1 MIALRDMRPED
12 RDRVRDWR
20 NLPAV
25 AQYMYTDRE
34 ISADEHARW
43 FERVLEDPTCSY
55 WVISCDRADV
65 GLACITGIDRAHSRC
80 SWAFYIASSDLRGR
94 GVGSVVEYSVL
105 SHVFDRLGLE
115 KLCCE
120 VLDLNAPVI
129 EMHKR
134 FGFSEEGRLRRH
146 IRKGDQWHDVIV
158 LAMLRENWLAVK
170 PGIEERLST
179 KGLLPDPAAT
189 PAVA

>member
-1 MIALRDMRPED
+1 MIALRDMRRED
-12 RDRVRDWR
+12 RERVRDWR

-34 ISADEHARW
+34 ITADEHAAW
-43 FERVLEDPTCSY
+43 FDRVLEDPTCTY
-55 WVISCDRADV
+55 WIITCDGADV
-65 GLACITGIDRAHSRC
+65 GLACITGIDRDHCRC

-105 SHVFDRLGLE
+105 SHVFDTLGLE

-146 IRKGDQWHDVIV
+146 IRKGDQWHDVIA
-158 LAMLRENWLAVK
+158 LAMLRKEWLAVK
-170 PGIEERLST
+170 PDIEKRLSA
-179 KGLLPDPAAT
+179 KGLLPDSAAI
-189 PAVA
+189 PAVT

>member
-1 MIALRDMRPED
+1 MITLRDMRRED

-25 AQYMYTDRE
+25 AQFMYTDRE
-34 ISADEHARW
+34 IPADEHAAW
-43 FERVLEDPTCSY
+43 FDRVLGDPTCSY
-55 WVISCDRADV
+55 WIITCDGADV
-65 GLACITGIDRAHSRC
+65 GLACITGIDRDHARC

-105 SHVFDRLGLE
+105 SHVFDTLGLE

-120 VLDLNAPVI
+120 VLDLNVPVI

-146 IRKGDQWHDVIV
+146 IRKGDQWHDVIA
-158 LAMLRENWLAVK
+158 LAMLREEWLAVK
-170 PGIEERLST
+170 PGIEERLSA
-179 KGLLPDPAAT
+179 KGLLPDSTAT

>member
-1 MIALRDMRPED
+1 MIALRPMRRED
-12 RDRVRDWR
+12 RDQVRHWR

-34 ISADEHARW
+34 ISADEHTAW
-43 FERVLEDPTCSY
+43 FERVLDDPTCSY
-55 WVISCDRADV
+55 WIITCDGADV
-65 GLACITGIDRAHSRC
+65 GLACITGIDRNHSRC

-105 SHVFDRLGLE
+105 SHVFDTLGLE

-146 IRKGDQWHDVIV
+146 IRKGDQWHDVIA
-158 LAMLRENWLAVK
+158 LAMLREEWLSAK
-170 PGIEERLST
+170 PATEERLSA
-179 KGLLPDPAAT
+179 KGLLPDSAAR

>member
-12 RDRVRDWR
+12 RDRVRQWR

-25 AQYMYTDRE
+25 ARYMYTDGE
-34 ISADEHARW
+34 IAEAEHAAW
-43 FERVLEDPTCSY
+43 FARVLDDPSCTYWIITC
-55 WVISCDRADV
+55 DGADV
-65 GLACITGIDRAHSRC
+65 GLACITGIDRVHSRC

-105 SHVFDRLGLE
+105 SHVFDTLGLE

-146 IRKGDQWHDVIV
+146 IRKGESWHDVIM
-158 LAMLRENWLAVK
+158 LAMLREDWLAARSA
-170 PGIEERLST
+170 IEERLAA
-179 KGLLPDPAAT
+179 KGLLPGQAPQTAA
-189 PAVA
+189 V

>member
-1 MIALRDMRPED
+1 MIALRDMRPGD
-12 RDRVRDWR
+12 RDQVRQWR

-25 AQYMYTDRE
+25 ARYMYTDGE
-34 ISADEHARW
+34 IAEAEHAVW
-43 FERVLEDPTCSY
+43 FARVLVDPSCTYWIITC
-55 WVISCDRADV
+55 DGADV

-105 SHVFDRLGLE
+105 SHVFDTLGLE

-120 VLDLNAPVI
+120 VLDLNGPVI

-134 FGFSEEGRLRRH
+134 FGFTEEGRLRRH
-146 IRKGDQWHDVIV
+146 IRKGGTWHDVIV
-158 LAMLRENWLAVK
+158 LAMLRDGWLANK
-170 PGIEERLST
+170 PAIEERLGA
-179 KGLLPDPAAT
+179 KGLLPGAAAAAAA
-189 PAVA
+189 P

>member
-1 MIALRDMRPED
+1 MISLRDMRPED

-25 AQYMYTDRE
+25 ARFMYTDRE
-34 ISADEHARW
+34 IPNDEHARW
-43 FERVLEDPTCSY
+43 FDLVLEDPTCTY
-55 WVISCDRADV
+55 WIVTCDGADV
-65 GLACITGIDRAHSRC
+65 GLACITGIDRTHSRC

-158 LAMLRENWLAVK
+158 LAMLREDWLAVK
-170 PGIEERLST
+170 PGIEERLSA
-179 KGLLPDPAAT
+179 KGLLPAPAAT

>member
-1 MIALRDMRPED
+1 MIALRDMLPED
-12 RDRVRDWR
+12 RDQVRAWR

-25 AQYMYTDRE
+25 AQYMYTDSE
-34 ISADEHARW
+34 IPEDEHAAW
-43 FERVLEDPTCSY
+43 FDRVLDDPSCAYWIITC
-55 WVISCDRADV
+55 DGTDV

-80 SWAFYIASSDLRGR
+80 DWAFYIASSDLRGR

-105 SHVFDRLGLE
+105 SHVFDGLGLE

-120 VLDLNAPVI
+120 VLDLNAPVV

-134 FGFSEEGRLRRH
+134 FGFTEEGRLRRH
-146 IRKGDQWHDVIV
+146 IRKGDDWHDVIM
-158 LAMLRENWLAVK
+158 LAMLREEWLAVK
-170 PGIEERLST
+170 PGIEERLAG
-179 KGLLPDPAAT
+179 KGLLPDSGGI